1 MLHILTGLGCVR
13 LIRVISMD
21 PHYVKCEDIQAI
33 FRIRRMSQ
41 QSPYTY
47 VFRLLNRRS
56 RIENSFAV
64 VQAKEGGFAEIN
76 NDEYSILLTY
86 VL

>member
-13 LIRVISMD
+13 LFRVISMD
-21 PHYVKCEDIQAI
+21 PNYVKCEDIQAI

-56 RIENSFAV
+56 RIENNFAV
-64 VQAKEGGFAEIN
+64 VQAKEREFAEID
-76 NDEYSILLTY
+76 NDEYSTLLTY

>member
-1 MLHILTGLGCVR
+1 
-13 LIRVISMD
+13 MD

-41 QSPYTY
+41 QSSYTY
-47 VFRLLNRRS
+47 FLRLLNRRS

-64 VQAKEGGFAEIN
+64 VQGKEGGFVVIN
-76 NDEYSILLTY
+76 NNEYSILLTY

>member
-1 MLHILTGLGCVR
+1 
-13 LIRVISMD
+13 MD
-21 PHYVKCEDIQAI
+21 PNYVKCEDIQAI

-64 VQAKEGGFAEIN
+64 VQGKEGGFAKIN
-76 NDEYSILLTY
+76 DNEYSILLTY